1 MVKSNVKWGILGT
14 SFISQQMAIAIA
26 ESTKGQLTAIAS
38 RDLSKA
44 NDFARKFSI
53 SQIYSNYTALI
64 DDPNLD
70 AIYVGLPNHLHKEWT
85 IKSLEA
91 GKHVLCEKPLALD
104 EKEVF
109 NMMTTAKKR
118 GLVCMEAIMYRCH
131 PLIQEIKTL
140 LQQKLIGE
148 IKLFQAAYTA
158 KIAHL
163 ANPVAGG
170 AIYNLGCYPLS
181 LIQYLSN
188 AEPVNLKAFGVKN
201 SEHSHNDTHAS
212 VILGFNDQSIAAITV
227 SDGLEMS
234 WQFMVWGSKGRLE
247 MLTNPWFPTMGEQ
260 VFRVYLDNEEKP
272 REIKLTSDL
281 SAYTYQINTVNTLIQ
296 HPHTSLKEQV
306 TLQESLHNIKLL
318 KKWRNEVI
326 GYLEEAF

>member
-1 MVKSNVKWGILGT
+1 MNRNNVKWGILGT

-26 ESTKGQLTAIAS
+26 ESTNGQLTAIAS
-38 RDLSKA
+38 RDASKA
-44 NDFARKFSI
+44 KDFARKFSI
-53 SQIYSNYTALI
+53 PQVYSSYTDLI
-64 DDPNLD
+64 TDPNLD
-70 AIYVGLPNHLHKEWT
+70 VIYIGLPNHLHREWT

-104 EKEVF
+104 EIEVLD
-109 NMMTTAKKR
+109 MITTAKMR
-118 GLVCMEAIMYRCH
+118 GLICMEAIMYRCH

-140 LQQKLIGE
+140 LQQKLIGK

-188 AEPVNLKAFGVKN
+188 AEPIDLKAFGIKKLD
-201 SEHSHNDTHAS
+201 HPQNDTCAS
-212 VILGFNDQSIAAITV
+212 VILGFNDQSIATITV
-227 SDGLEMS
+227 SDDLAMS
-234 WQFMVWGSKGRLE
+234 WQFIVWGSNGRLE
-247 MLTNPWFPTMGEQ
+247 MLTNPWFPTIGEQ
-260 VFRVYLDNEEKP
+260 VFRVYMNNEENP

-281 SAYTYQINTVNTLIQ
+281 SAYTYQINTVNT
-296 HPHTSLKEQV
+296 H
-306 TLQESLHNIKLL
+306 
-318 KKWRNEVI
+318 
-326 GYLEEAF
+326 